1 MSGPGAIR
9 IAGAVF
15 KGKARPEEM
24 ASHVLHKGEIRDPD
38 ADALVD
44 SVLLTVMRG
53 PNSYTGEDMVEI
65 YGHGG
70 PVVLAETLG
79 LLFRKGA
86 VPARPGEFSR
96 RAFLNGRMD
105 LSEAE
110 AVLDL
115 IRART
120 KEAAHSAVLGLR
132 GKRREMLESLRSEV
146 LSLLAMVEA
155 SIDFPEDETVLDRQS
170 VIQRIRH
177 IRERVDHLVET
188 GTRGKLMRTGL
199 TVAIVGKPNVGK
211 SSLLNALLEEERAIV
226 TPVPGTTR
234 DYLAEWIDVAG
245 IPVRLI
251 DTAGLRETESSV
263 EMHGVSRARKAIE
276 ESDFVL
282 VLLDWSCEMTEEDEE
297 VLRAVG
303 DRRKIVLL
311 NKCDLDRVLDT
322 SQLEGWLPVSAKY
335 GDGLDKLLEQLELLV
350 WEGKAPMEDAV
361 FTRARHLASLRDLDQ
376 HLQKSADLLQ
386 SGRTEEIIAIE
397 LRDGLFSIAQI
408 AGETT
413 TDEILD
419 TIFSEF
425 CIGK

>member
-1 MSGPGAIR
+1 MSGPAAIR
-9 IAGAVF
+9 IAGTIF
-15 KGKARPEEM
+15 RGKAKPEEM
-24 ASHVLHKGEIRDPD
+24 TNHVLHQGEIRDPD
-38 ADALVD
+38 VDALVD
-44 SVLLTVMRG
+44 SVLLAVMRT

-70 PVVLAETLG
+70 PIVLAETLG

-86 VPARPGEFSR
+86 APARPGEFSR

-120 KEAAHSAVLGLR
+120 KEAAHSAVLGLT
-132 GKRREMLESLRSEV
+132 GKRREMLESLRSGIMR
-146 LSLLAMVEA
+146 LLAMVEA
-155 SIDFPEDETVLDRQS
+155 SIDFPEDETMLDRPA
-170 VIQRIRH
+170 VIQRIRDT
-177 IRERVDHLVET
+177 RERVAHLVEA

-211 SSLLNALLEEERAIV
+211 SSLLNALLKEERAIV

-263 EMHGVSRARKAIE
+263 ELHGVSRARKAME
-276 ESDFVL
+276 ESDLVL
-282 VLLDWSCEMTEEDEE
+282 VLLDWSGEMTEEDEE
-297 VLRAVG
+297 VLRAAG
-303 DRRKIVLL
+303 DKRKIVLL
-311 NKCDLDRVLDT
+311 NKCDLDRVLDA
-322 SQLEGWLPVSAKY
+322 SQLEGWLAVSAKY
-335 GDGLDKLLEQLELLV
+335 GNGLDKLLECLSALV
-350 WEGKAPMEDAV
+350 WEGKGPVEDTV
-361 FTRARHLASLRDLDQ
+361 FTRARHLASLRDLDR
-376 HLQKSADLLQ
+376 HLEKSAGLLE
-386 SGRTEEIIAIE
+386 SGQTEEIVAIE
-397 LRDGLFSIAQI
+397 LRDGLFSIAEI